1 MGGRFAARRIVSSSR
16 SLHYKAARLDPSH
29 CVQQSDVWIRVSIES
44 RNPPFSSPLPDCLA
58 EAVEIYSSLIMANKT
73 QNSTSPKA
81 KSRSRRAL
89 FQVTALTLLGA
100 ETAHSQTSSA
110 WSPKKD
116 STNGPIRSGHLLF
129 LSGIGGW
136 YPERRPKAGDVREQT
151 ADALKIMK
159 ESLEKAGSS
168 MENVLKVQVALV
180 DPEKNWEPMNEA
192 YNTFFPKNR
201 PARSYFGSTGFR
213 RPGQLLQI
221 DCIAYVD

>member
-1 MGGRFAARRIVSSSR
+1 M
-16 SLHYKAARLDPSH
+16 KNK
-29 CVQQSDVWIRVSIES
+29 IE
-44 RNPPFSSPLPDCLA
+44 RSSPLRIGQD
-58 EAVEIYSSLIMANKT
+58 
-73 QNSTSPKA
+73 
-81 KSRSRRAL
+81 SRRTLLQTATLAL
-89 FQVTALTLLGA
+89 FGTQAVSA
-100 ETAHSQTSSA
+100 QTSGP
-110 WSPKKD
+110 WSPKKE
-116 STNGPIRSGHLLF
+116 SVGGPIRSGHLLF

-168 MENVLKVQVALV
+168 MDNVLKVQVALV
-180 DPEKNWEPMNEA
+180 DPEKNWEPMNEV